1 MTISAAEEN
10 EKMYEE
16 YRIGAITMSDRT
28 EYISREAAVSI
39 CDNAIDLWNG
49 QLGAGAL
56 VAVRDAIKAL
66 PSACARWEYVDYG
79 GIGNWH
85 CSACRAISHKRTN
98 FCPACGR
105 DMRGDY
111 Q

>member
-1 MTISAAEEN
+1 
-10 EKMYEE
+10 
-16 YRIGAITMSDRT
+16 MSDRT

-66 PSACARWEYVDYG
+66 PSARARWEYVDYG
-79 GIGNWH
+79 GVGNWH
-85 CSACRAISHKRTN
+85 CTACHAIGSKSYKYCHN
-98 FCPACGR
+98 CGAIM
-105 DMRGDY
+105 DKPTD
-111 Q
+111 